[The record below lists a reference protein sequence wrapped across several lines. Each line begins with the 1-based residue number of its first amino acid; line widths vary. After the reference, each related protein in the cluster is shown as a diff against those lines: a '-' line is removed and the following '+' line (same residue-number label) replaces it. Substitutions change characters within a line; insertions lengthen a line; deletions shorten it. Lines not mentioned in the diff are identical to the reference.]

1 MLLYQLINSSTHQ
14 LINSSTHQLINSSTH
29 QLINSSTHQL
39 INSST
44 HQLINSSTHQLINSS
59 THQLINSSTH
69 QLINSSTH
77 QLINSSTHQLQDSG
91 FSIKTFDT
99 YFADGK
105 TKLFATMYIN
115 NVTLDD
121 DSLKG
126 SLGSYECHAFA
137 VGDPDDDPE
146 KARARHGFSVS
157 VITSKSYILVYC
169 SFYII
174 FNVFLPVI

>member
-1 MLLYQLINSSTHQ
+1 MLLVANLT
-14 LINSSTHQLINSSTH
+14 
-29 QLINSSTHQL
+29 
-39 INSST
+39 
-44 HQLINSSTHQLINSS
+44 
-59 THQLINSSTH
+59 
-69 QLINSSTH
+69 
-77 QLINSSTHQLQDSG
+77 QLQDSA

-105 TKLFATMYIN
+105 TKLFATMNIN
-115 NVTLDD
+115 NVTVDD

-157 VITSKSYILVYC
+157 VIRSKSYILVCC
-169 SFYII
+169 SFYNII
-174 FNVFLPVI
+174 MYYI